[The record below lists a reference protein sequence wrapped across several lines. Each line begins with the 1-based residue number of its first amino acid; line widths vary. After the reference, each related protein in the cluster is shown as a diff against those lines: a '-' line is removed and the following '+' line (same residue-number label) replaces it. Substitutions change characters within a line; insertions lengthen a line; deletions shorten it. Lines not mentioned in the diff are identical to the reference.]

1 MNILFFAI
9 ILIILLLLVNPNS
22 LKNFSHTMLGRLIFV
37 FLIVVASCYKTYLGI
52 LLVLCLV
59 ILNQDQILEG
69 MCSPRN
75 CEACGSSLDS
85 SKPNCNSY
93 INDCIVV
100 NGECQDKKKPPN
112 SVLDQQNAQS
122 FRETN
127 CMGSSLYK
135 DSDNTNVSVD
145 DVTNLFPNV
154 KFTGEKCNPCDVNCQ
169 FIVTNG
175 NEQLTIEENMKPISS
190 KNFRSGYRSQNS
202 TNGEEPKPVTSL
214 NKSSKNSTPAKT
226 PIN

>member
-93 INDCIVV
+93 INDCIVL
-100 NGECQDKKKPPN
+100 NGECQDKKKN
-112 SVLDQQNAQS
+112 S
-122 FRETN
+122 
-127 CMGSSLYK
+127 
-135 DSDNTNVSVD
+135 
-145 DVTNLFPNV
+145 
-154 KFTGEKCNPCDVNCQ
+154 
-169 FIVTNG
+169 
-175 NEQLTIEENMKPISS
+175 
-190 KNFRSGYRSQNS
+190 
-202 TNGEEPKPVTSL
+202 
-214 NKSSKNSTPAKT
+214 
-226 PIN
+226 